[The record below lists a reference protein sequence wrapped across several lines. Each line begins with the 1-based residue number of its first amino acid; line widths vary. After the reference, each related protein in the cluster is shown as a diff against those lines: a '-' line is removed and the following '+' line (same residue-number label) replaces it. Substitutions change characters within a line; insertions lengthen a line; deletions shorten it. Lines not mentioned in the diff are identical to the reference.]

1 MMSFLE
7 AFDLFG
13 RDSMAIAQ
21 AMGVDEPVAYNLI
34 ASRVAGPDRH
44 EPSVMTLSRHRQSR
58 ERLREMRIDARGV
71 AR

>member
-34 ASRVAGPDRH
+34 ASRVAGADRH
-44 EPSVMTLSRHRQSR
+44 QPAVMTVSRHRQNR
-58 ERLREMRIDARGV
+58 ECLREMRSNARGV

>member
-1 MMSFLE
+1 MISFLE

-34 ASRVAGPDRH
+34 ASRVAGVDRH
-44 EPSVMTLSRHRQSR
+44 EPTVMTLSRHRQNR
-58 ERLREMRIDARGV
+58 ERLREMRLAARGV